1 MKTTKKPYGFR
12 LSKQAEQHLNRIVAL
27 TGVNKTAAVEL
38 AVAHL
43 SQSLT
48 GDEMSNEQDVT
59 NQYGES
65 LNFAA
70 AVNLMDD
77 DIREQLHDELAPCT
91 PQVFFDA
98 YVSAHEKKFGE
109 DWVLDNPNPVW

>member
-1 MKTTKKPYGFR
+1 LKFFERIIEMTTKDYHKELRR
-12 LSKQAEQHLNRIVAL
+12 LWKISDKAELL
-27 TGVNKTAAVEL
+27 
-38 AVAHL
+38 
-43 SQSLT
+43 QSLT
-48 GDEMSNEQDVT
+48 GAEMTTQKYVI
-59 NQYGES
+59 NQYGKEID
-65 LNFAA
+65 FDA